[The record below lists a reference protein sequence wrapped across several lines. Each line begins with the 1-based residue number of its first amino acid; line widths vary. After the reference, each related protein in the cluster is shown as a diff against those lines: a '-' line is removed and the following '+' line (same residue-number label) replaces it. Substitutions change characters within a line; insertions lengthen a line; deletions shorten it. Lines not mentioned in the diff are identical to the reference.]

1 MVANLNKRLVTSLIL
16 FLLLF
21 GIFKSNYLLVF
32 TLLIFGP
39 LSLIEFYTL
48 TKKVSFK
55 KNLNILINVSFT
67 MYIFSFCI
75 LFFFFSNFIQL
86 KMILF
91 SLLLCCISSDIGGY
105 TIGNLIKGPKLTKIS
120 PNKTISGAIGS
131 IIFSLLSFSLAI
143 YLFTANFSYKIILIG
158 IVTSIFCQIGD
169 LFFSFLKRRAK
180 IKDSGNFL
188 PGHGGILDRLDGIFL
203 GIPAGFFTLIYV
215 IK

>member
-1 MVANLNKRLVTSLIL
+1 MVANLNKRLVTSLTL

-48 TKKVSFK
+48 TKKVSFN

-67 MYIFSFCI
+67 IYVFSFCI

-91 SLLLCCISSDIGGY
+91 SLLFCCISSDIGGY
-105 TIGNLIKGPKLTKIS
+105 TIGHLIKGPRLTKIS

-131 IIFSLLSFSLAI
+131 IIFSLLFFSLAI

-188 PGHGGILDRLDGIFL
+188 PGHGGILDRFDGIFL